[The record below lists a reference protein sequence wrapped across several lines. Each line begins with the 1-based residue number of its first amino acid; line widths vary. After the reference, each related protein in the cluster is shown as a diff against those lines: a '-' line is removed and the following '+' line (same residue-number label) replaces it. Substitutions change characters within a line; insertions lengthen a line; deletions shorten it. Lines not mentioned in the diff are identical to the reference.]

1 MTKQELLPLK
11 EHLLTAQRI
20 TLAVA
25 AIDVFSFKY

>member
-11 EHLLTAQRI
+11 EHSIDSPTDY
-20 TLAVA
+20 LAVA